1 MKKMNALLNSLDT
14 NFPNPYPRMTMK
26 DMMMPNIRNPK
37 GKGKGRNKGKKH
49 WENYYMGLYD
59 SIESGYNSIVASRK
73 IGSGRKNKKPLKEPL
88 ESEYSEEAS

>member
-26 DMMMPNIRNPK
+26 DMMMPNIRSPK

-49 WENYYMGLYD
+49 WEN
-59 SIESGYNSIVASRK
+59 K
-73 IGSGRKNKKPLKEPL
+73 
-88 ESEYSEEAS
+88 